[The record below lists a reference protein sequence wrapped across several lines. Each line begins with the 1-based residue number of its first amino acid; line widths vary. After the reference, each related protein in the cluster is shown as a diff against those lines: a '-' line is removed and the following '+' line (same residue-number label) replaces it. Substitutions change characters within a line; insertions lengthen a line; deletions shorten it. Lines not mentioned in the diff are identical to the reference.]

1 MATLRRDQ
9 VRLVHAM
16 RDTPP
21 WQWQAVEPWED
32 PITRTMTAYLVGF
45 GSEGAAR
52 AYGRRVGWCG

>member
-9 VRLVHAM
+9 VRLIHDLRAN
-16 RDTPP
+16 PP

-32 PITRTMTAYLVGF
+32 EITRTMTAYLTGF

-52 AYGRRVGWCG
+52 AYGRRIGWCG

>member
-1 MATLRRDQ
+1 MLRRDQ
-9 VRLVHAM
+9 VRLVHEL

-32 PITRTMTAYLVGF
+32 EITRTMTAYLVGF